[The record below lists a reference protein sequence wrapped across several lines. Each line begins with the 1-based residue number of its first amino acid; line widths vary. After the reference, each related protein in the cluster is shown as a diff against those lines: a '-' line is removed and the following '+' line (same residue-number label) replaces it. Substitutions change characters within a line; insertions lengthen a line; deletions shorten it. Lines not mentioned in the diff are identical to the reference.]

1 MSLLSIAA
9 NVSANVGVKAPLS
22 VLANVNDQNAVKI
35 AVFST
40 EAGDELARRA
50 DWSGLRKTVTLIGTG
65 TSAALALPSDFLRLI
80 PGLSVMTSTGVPIR
94 TGLSSDEWNSIT
106 PIEGTPRF
114 ANLTAGSIS
123 FYPFLAYAAT
133 ATVTYQSNAWGPAGA
148 KWGSDGDVPL
158 VPERLVTQG
167 TIWRWRRQLGQ
178 DFQDYLAEYE
188 AAIADYA
195 KFDDGIRSP

>member
-9 NVSANVGVKAPLS
+9 NVAANVGVKAPAS
-22 VLANVNDQNAVKI
+22 VLANVNDPNAVKI

-50 DWSGLRKTVTLIGTG
+50 DWTALRKTVTITGTG
-65 TSAALALPSDFLRLI
+65 NPGALALPADFLRLVA
-80 PGLSVMTSTGVPIR
+80 GMSVITSAGAPIR
-94 TGLSSDEWNSIT
+94 TGLSADEWNSLT
-106 PIEGTPRF
+106 PTAGTPRF
-114 ANLTAGSIS
+114 AMLTGGSIA
-123 FYPFLAYAAT
+123 FYPYLAYT
-133 ATVTYQSNAWGPAGA
+133 DTVTVTYQSNAWGPTGA
-148 KWGSDGDVPL
+148 KWSNDGDVPL

-195 KFDDGIRSP
+195 KFDEGMRSP

>member
-35 AVFST
+35 KVFSQ

-50 DWSGLRKTVTLIGTG
+50 DWSALRKTVTLVGDG
-65 TSAALALPSDFLRLI
+65 TSSAIALPSNFLRLI
-80 PGLSVMTSTGVPIR
+80 PGLSVMTSAGAPIR
-94 TGLSSDEWNSIT
+94 TGLSSDEWNSLT
-106 PIEGTPRF
+106 PIVGTPRF
-114 ANLTAGSIS
+114 ARLIGRSIA
-123 FYPFLAYAAT
+123 FYPYLAYAAT
-133 ATVTYQSNAWGPAGA
+133 ATVTYQSNAWGPTGA
-148 KWGSDGDVPL
+148 IWANDGDVPL
-158 VPERLVTQG
+158 VPERLITQG

-195 KFDDGIRSP
+195 KFDDGIRGP

>member
-1 MSLLSIAA
+1 MSLLSIAS
-9 NVSANVGVKAPLS
+9 NVAANVGVPAPAS
-22 VLANVNDQNAVKI
+22 VLTNTNDKNAVKM

-40 EAGDELARRA
+40 ETGDELARRV

-65 TSAALALPSDFLRLI
+65 TSAAIALPNDFLRLI

-94 TGLSSDEWNSIT
+94 TGLSTDEWNSLT
-106 PIEGTPRF
+106 PIQGTPRF
-114 ANLTAGSIS
+114 AYLTAGSIG
-123 FYPFLAYAAT
+123 FYPYLAYADT

-158 VPERLVTQG
+158 VPERLMTQG
-167 TIWRWRRQLGQ
+167 TVWRWRRQLGQ

-195 KFDDGIRSP
+195 KFDDGLRSP

>member
-1 MSLLSIAA
+1 MSLLTIAN
-9 NVSANVGVKAPLS
+9 NVAANVGVKPLLS
-22 VLANVNDQNAVKI
+22 VLTNASDQNATKI

-50 DWSGLRKTVTLIGTG
+50 DWSGLRKTATLVGTG
-65 TSAALALPSDFLRLI
+65 AADALSLPSDFLRLI
-80 PGLSVMTSTGVPIR
+80 SGMSVMTSSGAPIR
-94 TGLSSDEWNSIT
+94 TGLSPDEWNSIT

-114 ANLTAGSIS
+114 ALLTAGSIS
-123 FYPFLAYAAT
+123 FYPYLAYAAT
-133 ATVTYQSNAWGPAGA
+133 ATVTYQSNAWGPTGA

-158 VPERLVTQG
+158 VPERLMTQG

-195 KFDDGIRSP
+195 KFDEGLRSP

>member
-1 MSLLSIAA
+1 MSLLSIAQ
-9 NVSANVGVKAPLS
+9 NVAANVGVKAPLS

-50 DWSGLRKTVTLIGTG
+50 DWSGLRKTVTLTGTG
-65 TSAALALPSDFLRLI
+65 NPGAMALPGDFLRLVA
-80 PGLSVMTSTGVPIR
+80 GLSVMNATGTPIR
-94 TGLSSDEWNSIT
+94 TGLSADEWNSLA
-106 PIEGTPRF
+106 PIQGTPRF
-114 ANLTAGSIS
+114 AYLTAGSIG
-123 FYPFLAYAAT
+123 FYPYLAYADT

-158 VPERLVTQG
+158 VPERLMTQG
-167 TIWRWRRQLGQ
+167 TVWRWRRQLGQ

-195 KFDDGIRSP
+195 KFDDGLRSP